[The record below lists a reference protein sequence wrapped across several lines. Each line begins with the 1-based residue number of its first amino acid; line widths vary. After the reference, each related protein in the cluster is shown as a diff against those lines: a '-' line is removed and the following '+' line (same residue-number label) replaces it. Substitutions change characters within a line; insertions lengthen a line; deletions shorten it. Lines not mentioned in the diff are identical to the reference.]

1 MGDVLKN
8 SVKVVDFY
16 EINFFAISEIAIFF
30 FITKWNLLSKNV
42 DLIRLINGTD
52 TVSNNENSQLN

>member
-30 FITKWNLLSKNV
+30 SLQ
-42 DLIRLINGTD
+42 
-52 TVSNNENSQLN
+52 NETYYPKT